1 MDKEDMVYKQWNIT
15 QPLKNDITSFA
26 TTWLDLEVIMTSGIS
41 QRQASYE
48 ITYMWDLKIDPNE
61 IIYKAEIDSQT

>member
-1 MDKEDMVYKQWNIT
+1 MEYYSAI
-15 QPLKNDITSFA
+15 KNGITSFA

-41 QRQASYE
+41 QRQVSYE
-48 ITYMWDLKIDPNE
+48 RTYMWDLKNDSNE

>member
-1 MDKEDMVYKQWNIT
+1 MVYKQWNIT

-41 QRQASYE
+41 QRQVSYE
-48 ITYMWDLKIDPNE
+48 ITYMWDLKNDPTE